1 MAVHKKPSVAVSVK
15 SVKTVASAKAKKG
28 NKLKAKHL
36 KAASPSHEQLT
47 LEEKMAMFAEKACI
61 CLFCCGFV
69 V

>member
-15 SVKTVASAKAKKG
+15 SVKTVASAKAKTA
-28 NKLKAKHL
+28 KLKAKHL
-36 KAASPSHEQLT
+36 KVASPNHEQLT